1 MDSPIFAF
9 TNEDIDISVFL
20 SLRDKPDKPVSISE
34 EPTGNGDQSWGV
46 EFRMVQ

>member
-1 MDSPIFAF
+1 MESTIFAF

-20 SLRDKPDKPVSISE
+20 CLRDKPEKPVSISE
-34 EPTGNGDQSWGV
+34 EPTGNGDQSMGV